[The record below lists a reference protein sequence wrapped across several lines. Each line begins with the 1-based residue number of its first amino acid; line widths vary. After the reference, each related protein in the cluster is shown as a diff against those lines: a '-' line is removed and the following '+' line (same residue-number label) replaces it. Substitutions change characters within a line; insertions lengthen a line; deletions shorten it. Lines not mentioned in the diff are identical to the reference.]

1 MVNRADL
8 SFKTNKHAHIFQ
20 RFETINLLLFAG
32 KINLNNA
39 DESKSDLLIEVVDLK
54 KSKTKPTDIKR
65 KKRKRYTLKS
75 MQ

>member
-8 SFKTNKHAHIFQ
+8 FFKTNKHAYIFQ
-20 RFETINLLLFAG
+20 RFETISLLLFAG

-39 DESKSDLLIEVVDLK
+39 DKSKSDLLIEVVDLK
-54 KSKTKPTDIKR
+54 KAKTKPTDIKR